1 MCNDFRCPYINLN
14 GYCTITACIKPME
27 QNVIKVKCD
36 DSYDKL
42 IVFPQTIGD
51 ITFYSKTELFEWVI
65 NQQKMNKNPDYGRG
79 IYS

>member
-1 MCNDFRCPYINLN
+1 MYYYGLYKTN
-14 GYCTITACIKPME
+14 GTKCY
-27 QNVIKVKCD
+27 QVKYD
-36 DSYDKL
+36 DSFDKL

-51 ITFYSKTELFEWVI
+51 ITFYNKTELFEWVI